1 VRAFGLSM
9 AVTGWTSPRHI
20 RLAAPLLALAA
31 CAFDPVAR
39 PVKPEQLSEGP
50 TRVLR
55 TLDPYG
61 VHALIRYTNPDGSSQ
76 AAVTD
81 WRAGKRCELP
91 KDTLRAWNPLS
102 GDAASARAVPDRSFL
117 MPFARGE
124 SDDALALWLIDQDCT
139 QTGPLAPIRHETV
152 STIVSAKDQRNIF
165 LFRDADATL
174 YVVDPTLDLEAH
186 VIAEQV
192 SAVVPA
198 SDTGA
203 STTDVLWLIEA
214 GQLTQRGI
222 DGSLAVQLGRDVSQ
236 FAVYRG
242 TTSRVAY
249 VDGDDLYEA
258 FAPSY
263 RPALRAEGA
272 CNPSYNGQ
280 YLDLH
285 YPCDTRQLVRV
296 DLVTGALDE
305 FEDGVYESATID
317 GLQFDYANVPKADG
331 SDGVEPALF
340 LQLPYKVD
348 GEVVRQRVSPILQ
361 RGSLTVL
368 GNDPLTGRVA
378 GQTNDGTFGIWSL
391 GAKEFAELFPNV
403 RVLVPLRDERNNQYL
418 WLMHYKVVD
427 SLGTLAVFTEEDLTL
442 KQVATGVP
450 PFGNRG
456 YIVDLGAA
464 LPRFPYPEAIVLY
477 LEQSVELAF
486 STPENRQ
493 FKGRLRAQLLSG
505 ALAADIDSDVSSFVL
520 VASPLPGVLYGIEE
534 GPKAGL
540 WFAAL

>member
-1 VRAFGLSM
+1 M
-9 AVTGWTSPRHI
+9 

-31 CAFDPVAR
+31 CTFDPVAR
-39 PVKPEQLSEGP
+39 PVKPEQLAEGP

-102 GDAASARAVPDRSFL
+102 SDADSARAVPDRSFL

-124 SDDALALWLIDQDCT
+124 SDDALELWLVDQDCQ
-139 QTGPLAPIRHETV
+139 QTGPLAPIRHDTAF
-152 STIVSAKDQRNIF
+152 TIASAKDQRNLF
-165 LFRDADATL
+165 LFRDGDATL

-186 VIAEQV
+186 VLAEQV
-192 SAVVPA
+192 SAVVPS
-198 SDTGA
+198 SDPRTP
-203 STTDVLWLIEA
+203 TTDVLWLIEA

-222 DGSLAVQLGRDVSQ
+222 DGSLAVQLGSNVSQ
-236 FAVYRG
+236 FAVYG
-242 TTSRVAY
+242 GATSRVAY
-249 VDGDDLYEA
+249 VDGGDL
-258 FAPSY
+258 Y

-272 CNPSYNGQ
+272 CDPSYNGQ

-305 FEDGVYESATID
+305 FENGVYESVTID
-317 GLQFDYANVPKADG
+317 GLQFDYANVPKSDG

-340 LQLPYKVD
+340 LQLPYKVND
-348 GEVVRQRVSPILQ
+348 EVVRQRVSPLLQ

-368 GNDPLTGRVA
+368 GSDPLTGRIA
-378 GQTNDGTFGIWSL
+378 GQTTDGTFGIWQV
-391 GAKEFAELFPNV
+391 GAQDFTPLFDNV
-403 RVLVPLRDERNNQYL
+403 RLLVPLRDARSNQYL
-418 WLMHYKVVD
+418 WLMHYEVVD
-427 SLGTLAVFTEEDLTL
+427 QLGTLAVFTEQDLTL
-442 KQVATGVP
+442 KQVAAGVP

-456 YIVDLGAA
+456 YIIDAGGAI
-464 LPRFPYPEAIVLY
+464 PRFPYPEAIILY
-477 LEQSVELAF
+477 LEESVELGS

>member
-1 VRAFGLSM
+1 M
-9 AVTGWTSPRHI
+9 AVIGWTSSRHM

-39 PVKPEQLSEGP
+39 PVKPEQLAEGP

-76 AAVTD
+76 VAVTD

-102 GDAASARAVPDRSFL
+102 SDAVSARAVPDRSFL

-124 SDDALALWLIDQDCT
+124 SDEALALWFVDQDCT
-139 QTGPLAPIRHETV
+139 QTGPLAPIRHDTAF
-152 STIVSAKDQRNIF
+152 TIASAKDQRNLF

-174 YVVDPTLDLEAH
+174 YVVDPTLDLEAQP
-186 VIAEQV
+186 IAEQV
-192 SAVVPA
+192 SAVVPS
-198 SDTGA
+198 SDPRA
-203 STTDVLWLIEA
+203 ATTDVVWLIEA

-222 DGSLAVQLGRDVSQ
+222 DGTLTVQLGRDVSQ
-236 FAVYRG
+236 FAVYGG

-249 VDGDDLYEA
+249 VDGGDLYEA

-272 CNPSYNGQ
+272 CNPSYSGQ
-280 YLDLH
+280 HLDLH

-296 DLVTGALDE
+296 DLITGALEE
-305 FEDGVYESATID
+305 FEDGVYESVTID
-317 GLQFDYANVPKADG
+317 GLQFDYANVPKSDG
-331 SDGVEPALF
+331 SDGVEPALY

-348 GEVVRQRVSPILQ
+348 GEVVRQRISPILQ

-368 GNDPLTGRVA
+368 GSDPLTGRVA
-378 GQTNDGTFGIWSL
+378 GQTNDGTFGIWQL
-391 GAKEFAELFPNV
+391 GAQDFAPLFENV
-403 RVLVPLRDERNNQYL
+403 RLLVPLRDTRSNQYL
-418 WLMHYKVVD
+418 WLMHYEVVD
-427 SLGTLAVFTEEDLTL
+427 QLGTLAVFTEQELTL
-442 KQVATGVP
+442 KQVAAAVP

-456 YIVDLGAA
+456 YIIDAGGAI
-464 LPRFPYPEAIVLY
+464 PRYPYPEAIILY
-477 LEQSVELAF
+477 LEESVELGS
-486 STPENRQ
+486 STPENLQ

-520 VASPLPGVLYGIEE
+520 VASPLPGVLYAIEE